1 MIEALVVTNMY
12 PTQERPAFGS
22 FVHDQVRVLQAE
34 PDIQLELFA
43 FTSANQSSTYIQAF
57 RKLKQRFS
65 GRKFDIVHAHFGLT
79 IWPSFAVTAG
89 TRFATLHGTD
99 LHHQRSRCITLAAL
113 PWVDT
118 VGVPSQPFQELL
130 PKQFQQK
137 AQLLPCGIDT
147 NRFHPID
154 RYQAR
159 NALNLDPKQP
169 YAFFPFDPNRTNK
182 RFDLA
187 QQAVA
192 KTDAKLLYA
201 GNIPPEQMPLFINAA
216 NVVICPTERESFGL
230 AVLEALACQV
240 PVAATPVGIHI
251 EALTN
256 LEDALCSDWNLD
268 RWHSFANHY
277 IQIEDPRIKNAK
289 QIQRFSAETCAQ
301 NVAQAWRKAI
311 VSN

>member
-22 FVHDQVRVLQAE
+22 FVHDQVRALQAE
-34 PDIQLELFA
+34 PDIQLEVFT
-43 FTSANQSSTYIQAF
+43 FTSANQSSAYIQAF
-57 RKLKQRFS
+57 RTLRQRFS

-79 IWPSFAVTAG
+79 IWPSFAVKAG
-89 TRFATLHGTD
+89 ARFATLHGTD
-99 LHHQRSRCITLAAL
+99 LHHQRSRCITLTAL

-147 NRFHPID
+147 SRFRPINR
-154 RYQAR
+154 YEAR
-159 NALNLDPKQP
+159 QALNLDPKQP
-169 YAFFPFDPNRTNK
+169 YVFFPFDPSRQSK

-187 QQAVA
+187 QQAIA
-192 KTDAKLLYA
+192 GIDAKLLYA

-216 NVVICPTERESFGL
+216 NVVLCPTERESFGL
-230 AVLEALACQV
+230 AVLEAVACRV
-240 PVAATPVGIHI
+240 PVAATPVGIHS

-256 LEDALCSDWNLD
+256 LEDTLCSEWHLD
-268 RWHSFANHY
+268 RWHSFASHY
-277 IQIEDPRIKNAK
+277 VQVEDPRIKNTKAL
-289 QIQRFSAETCAQ
+289 QRFSAANCAQ
-301 NVAQAWRKAI
+301 NVAKSWRKA
-311 VSN
+311 VTST